1 MKTHIE
7 PVRLTPSTTASSD
20 SRIVK
25 SVALF
30 AFRGLRSMIDA
41 VSEVPDLV
49 SQAASDISD
58 AWEESGRPKS

>member
-7 PVRLTPSTTASSD
+7 PVRLTPTASSSSD

-30 AFRGLRSMIDA
+30 AFRGLRSLIEA
-41 VSEVPDLV
+41 AQEVPDLV